1 MQEAFIKMAK
11 VLASLK
17 ALPRMFFMLLVGLTG
32 DVPQMQSCAIRALI
46 FNMKQIIQVDSLFK

>member
-1 MQEAFIKMAK
+1 MAK

-17 ALPRMFFMLLVGLTG
+17 ALPRMFFMMLVGLTG